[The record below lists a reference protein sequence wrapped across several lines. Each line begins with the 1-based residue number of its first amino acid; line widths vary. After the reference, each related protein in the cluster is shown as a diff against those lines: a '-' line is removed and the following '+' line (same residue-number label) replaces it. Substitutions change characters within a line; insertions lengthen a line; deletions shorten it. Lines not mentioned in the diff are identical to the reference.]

1 MGSSNGEMSEW
12 AYERYKRD
20 RERRE
25 NTHEAR
31 CARFFSN
38 ATAVAL
44 SHDAGA
50 TCPCD
55 ARDDVEE
62 DAAPGCRFLPF
73 DELPPDDIERH
84 PMHDVVDALVTAFV
98 ILFFLFIF
106 NAFRRYRRDERARA
120 ENEAV
125 QLQATFDLE
134 AERRRLE
141 HSGKVF
147 VAVRQPAGDLEL
159 AEVLVVED
167 ASSPPSSAAG
177 GRRAR
182 RTDPRRR
189 GKTARR
195 RRARR
200 GAPKASPPPERER
213 KTARSIIYV
222 YIYLRTY
229 HAWTTHPRGPSVS

>member
-106 NAFRRYRRDERARA
+106 NAFRRYRREERARA

-159 AEVLVVED
+159 AEVLVVEA
-167 ASSPPSSAAG
+167 ASSPPSSAAEG
-177 GRRAR
+177 AARAEDGSKEEGENR
-182 RTDPRRR
+182 AATPSATR
-189 GKTARR
+189 GSEGIAAAGT
-195 RRARR
+195 
-200 GAPKASPPPERER
+200 
-213 KTARSIIYV
+213 
-222 YIYLRTY
+222 
-229 HAWTTHPRGPSVS
+229 